1 MSINNC
7 CCEPPPPP
15 GITGQQACS
24 SSETIMSQTGLIT
37 DLGCGIKPVIN
48 EIFGVQMQSTAI
60 TINTGLISLH
70 STAAKDTF
78 VFGYALSGNMAEVTS
93 VEGDEELFTAIPLST
108 KISPIQ
114 GTIPC
119 YWVWWT
125 KNRCLELDIKFPNN
139 NFSGCIEHDVDYYK
153 ADLSYWCGAYANP
166 TGLQGAWSHDGESCW
181 RPSQFSP
188 SDLTNLYTESGDG
201 GIANGFTNYQYV
213 DEYQGAYSI
222 GENSGT
228 PGIVGFGCCTGWGHS
243 NCSPSDWQ
251 MFGVNEVGSYHNE
264 AGESGRDYYSSYT
277 ALKLSHHNVKY
288 PASTIEERLA
298 SIKTGGGSCYAY
310 ENQAAHVHK
319 CWNNDQSNP
328 REWDR
333 EYGDGPDK
341 IGVNCKNIL
350 VNGLTPYQRR
360 VSEERSPDIWEIH
373 EFNDGLPVKI
383 KVQDFSIDRPA
394 IVKIWGDGG
403 SVRMNNLKDEEDGIV
418 RYTDISAGGDTLALV
433 QQNFTSRIYDVY
445 QGATDQIVSPTES
458 RRTIILKGLSGVN
471 TQDTKILQGAQM
483 LYKHPVNGTWQV
495 GGSYSTGSIYPYR
508 NFIKK
513 VSCGYNHVIATR
525 DNYTAEVSETD
536 IENSG
541 DRQYYSKSIP
551 TAIPII
557 SGINDYGQI
566 DVPYSPGSKRF
577 PYDWILHNNN
587 PSDQCPGCTSCQY
600 PLFKTVNHTLTFEE
614 KNNSYNSCEFSSTIP
629 PFPTSFKLPV
639 GSCRFARSN
648 RKELAIN
655 CNMRYPWCATCFTA
669 PGEPDCP
676 DCPPG
681 RCSNPY
687 GPDIGVLS
695 CQGIDRNNDWNIPS
709 QIVSCAQTPTPLCGT
724 GYPPLTCGTVNNWY
738 ICGTGGFNDT
748 LHDYSDYEYSW
759 NCGNT
764 IVNYDKNYCE
774 GIQSWDPISAGGY
787 HNVAINKH
795 STFTI
800 NGITSCICPD
810 PETHLYPFG
819 SGYNAGNNVVAW
831 GAGEANPNSWPHF
844 GQSVVPNNM
853 GPCKRVSAGGYHSLA
868 IDNNNKIHAWGAGS
882 EGMQVQCSAL
892 PAPINP
898 VHFSQS
904 TIPDNIKDV
913 EFIEISAGK
922 FHSCGIRK
930 DNGLVMC
937 WGAGWTAQ
945 AGGGICQVNWGQSIV
960 GATLGKCISISAG
973 GFHTCAIKENGIVKC
988 WGKNTQGQC
997 IAPDLPCIQISCGDN
1012 FSAGRFIEDE
1022 YETFPYWNSS
1032 NIRSSPALASN
1043 GQYWPISL
1051 FRYFFAFAS
1060 MEFTYGR
1067 GEFPQTPG
1075 VCDVDWARHL
1085 PKAYHQRSDAVHIF
1099 AFETEIY
1106 TGNNYKLAEQLM
1118 EEDLSEYVYQGEPI
1132 QLSWGA
1138 LGDGASSVEP
1148 GWRRN
1153 CDLVN
1158 TDLSSPYYWADRMSC
1173 KDWRQEIWNDL
1184 TIIKIAD
1191 VFDMWPELKA
1201 LRLKYDTPGK
1211 IKPVGAYRIRGDRF
1225 DIRDARDNEL
1235 NTSKRP
1241 PELAKMASRDSAG
1254 SRISIP
1260 PEYKDTTDNNKYTL
1274 QVNSD
1279 IYKLTVPPEISFNRE
1294 QLDAFNRLTCSVY
1307 FRPKPIGWEYS
1318 GPDFAASPDWP
1329 NENVA
1334 SKTMG
1339 TRSWRYGWLHSDR
1352 RKTYPRAIA
1361 DKYTTMVSTGI
1372 GSNNLIGK
1380 AVQGQPYWDT
1390 YNRGYVV
1397 TNIQGPIALT
1407 VQCDFIGPQVAYT
1420 HNAHIYA
1427 ARHIPGI
1434 NTKGGAITQ
1443 IHQGYWYPRIYEPGS
1458 YTCSLFNIT

>member
-1 MSINNC
+1 MSNC
-7 CCEPPPPP
+7 GCCDPQSPPPEVPP
-15 GITGQQACS
+15 QPSCAL
-24 SSETIMSQTGLIT
+24 SETIMSQTGLIT

-60 TINTGLISLH
+60 TINTGLISLQ

-78 VFGYALSGNMAEVTS
+78 VFGYALSDINCEVTS
-93 VEGDEELFTAIPLST
+93 VEGDEELFTAIPIGG
-108 KISPIQ
+108 KISPIE

-119 YWVWWT
+119 YWIWWT

-139 NFSGCIEHDVDYYK
+139 NFSGCIEQDVEYYK
-153 ADLSYWCGAYANP
+153 SNLDYWCSAYANP

-181 RPSQFSP
+181 RPSQWSP
-188 SDLTNLYTESGDG
+188 GDLTNLYSETAIGWM
-201 GIANGFTNYQYV
+201 GFTNYQ
-213 DEYQGAYSI
+213 DIDKLQGYGSLQN
-222 GENSGT
+222 GPGT
-228 PGIVGFGCCTGWGHS
+228 DPSPGAFCCSGWGH
-243 NCSPSDWQ
+243 NGCSPSDWHR
-251 MFGVNEVGSYHNE
+251 FGVNEVGSYHNE
-264 AGESGRDYYSSYT
+264 AGDSGRDYYSSYQMN
-277 ALKLSHHNVKY
+277 KDSQHNPKY
-288 PASTIEERLA
+288 PASTLTERLA
-298 SIKTGGGSCYAY
+298 SIAVGAATCYQNWKNNPTGLYG
-310 ENQAAHVHK
+310 
-319 CWNNDQSNP
+319 CWRNDQSNP
-328 REWDR
+328 REYDANSTDPV
-333 EYGDGPDK
+333 GS
-341 IGVNCKNIL
+341 NCSSIL

-394 IVKIWGDGG
+394 IVKIWGNGG

-418 RYTDISAGGDTLALV
+418 RYTDISANGDTLALV

-483 LYKHPVNGTWQV
+483 LYKDPAGTWKV

-525 DNYTAEVSETD
+525 DNYTAEVSKTD
-536 IENSG
+536 IDG
-541 DRQYYSKSIP
+541 DREYYSKSIP
-551 TAIPII
+551 TAIPI
-557 SGINDYGQI
+557 SNGNNYGQI
-566 DVPYSPGSKRF
+566 DVPYSPGSIRF
-577 PYDWILHNNN
+577 PYDWVLHNNN
-587 PSDQCPGCTSCQY
+587 PSNECPGCTSCQY
-600 PLFKTVNHTLTFEE
+600 PLFKTVNHTLTTQES
-614 KNNSYNSCEFSSTIP
+614 NNSNNSCEFSPVFP

-648 RKELAIN
+648 PKELAIN
-655 CNMRYPWCATCFTA
+655 CKIRSPWCATCY
-669 PGEPDCP
+669 PVP
-676 DCPPG
+676 CPPG
-681 RCSNPY
+681 SCPPDYCSNPH
-687 GPDIGVLS
+687 GPDVGILS
-695 CQGIDRNNDWNIPS
+695 CQGIDRNNDWMIPG
-709 QIVSCAQTPTPLCGT
+709 QMVSCAQTPTPFCDT

-748 LHDYSDYEYSW
+748 LHDYSDYQFSW
-759 NCGNT
+759 NCSNT
-764 IVNYDKNYCE
+764 TVNYDKNYCE

-819 SGYNAGNNVVAW
+819 SGYNANNNVVAW
-831 GAGEANPNSWPHF
+831 GAGESNPNSWPHF

-882 EGMQVQCSAL
+882 EGIPVQCSAQ
-892 PAPINP
+892 PPNP
-898 VHFSQS
+898 QAVHFSQS

-973 GFHTCAIKENGIVKC
+973 GYHTCAIKENGIVEC

-997 IAPDLPCIQISCGDN
+997 IAPNLPCIQISCGDI

-1032 NIRSSPALASN
+1032 NIRSSPALATGHVS
-1043 GQYWPISL
+1043 GGYWPISL

-1067 GEFPQTPG
+1067 GGFPQTPG
-1075 VCDVDWARHL
+1075 VCDVDWAKHL

-1099 AFETEIY
+1099 SFETEIY
-1106 TGNNYKLAEQLM
+1106 NGNSSKLAEQLM
-1118 EEDLSEYVYQGEPI
+1118 EEDMSEYIYQGEPI

-1153 CDLVN
+1153 CNEVN
-1158 TDLSSPYYWADRMSC
+1158 RDLSSSEYWADRMSC

-1184 TIIKIAD
+1184 FIIKTNNL
-1191 VFDMWPELKA
+1191 WPELDA
-1201 LRLKYDTPGK
+1201 LRAKYDTPSK
-1211 IKPVGAYRIRGDRF
+1211 IKPVGAYRIRGDKF
-1225 DIRDARDNEL
+1225 DIRDARGNQV
-1235 NTSKRP
+1235 NTIKRP

-1260 PEYKDTTDNNKYTL
+1260 PEYKDTTDTNKYTL

-1279 IYKLTVPPEISFNRE
+1279 IYRLTVPDEISFNRE

-1318 GPDFAASPDWP
+1318 GQDFAVSNDWP
-1329 NENVA
+1329 TEYVA
-1334 SKTMG
+1334 GKTNG

-1352 RKTYPRAIA
+1352 RKTYPKAFA
-1361 DKYTTMVSTGI
+1361 DRYTTMVSTGI
-1372 GSNNLIGK
+1372 GSNNLVGK
-1380 AVQGQPYWDT
+1380 AIQGQPYWDT
-1390 YNRGYVV
+1390 YNRGDLVMKV
-1397 TNIQGPIALT
+1397 DGPIAIT
-1407 VQCDFIGPQVAYT
+1407 VNCDFIGPQVAYT

-1443 IHQGYWYPRIYEPGS
+1443 KHQGYWYPIIYEPGS